1 MRMTRDSYA
10 REVWKVIE
18 ALSEGEEHISCPHEN
33 CEKELNVLAASLRAG
48 TAVICP
54 DHGVIFRE

>member
-18 ALSEGEEHISCPHEN
+18 AIQEGEEHIYCPHDN
-33 CEKELNVLAASLRAG
+33 CEEELIIMAASLRAG
-48 TAVICP
+48 TAMICP
-54 DHGVIFRE
+54 KHGVIYRE